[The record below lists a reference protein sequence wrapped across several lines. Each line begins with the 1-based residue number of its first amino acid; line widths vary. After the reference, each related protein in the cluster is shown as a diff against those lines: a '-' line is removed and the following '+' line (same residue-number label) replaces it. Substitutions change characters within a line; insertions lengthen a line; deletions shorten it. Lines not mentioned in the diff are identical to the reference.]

1 MARFELSHARACQR
15 RLLFELADVRF
26 QCGELG
32 PQPIELRL
40 ILRSAGD
47 LGLPV
52 LGQPSFVQE
61 LRLARFEALLG
72 AALELVV
79 VAELED
85 FCQDALAIGG

>member
-1 MARFELSHARACQR
+1 MARLELSHTLARSR
-15 RLLFELADVRF
+15 RLLFELADVRL

-40 ILRSAGD
+40 ILRPAGD

-52 LGQPSFVQE
+52 LGQPPLVEE

-72 AALELVV
+72 AAFELVV
-79 VAELED
+79 GAELEHLG
-85 FCQDALAIGG
+85 QDALAIGG